1 MRSGLTDHFQS
12 GLIDN
17 IQQVLGIHRQSV
29 SSRQH
34 LLLVL
39 LLQAGHDVLLRQL
52 HLVDEL
58 GQVRV
63 QQLLGHLNLEQ
74 EDSVSRATAPSTL
87 LQQPLLRT
95 SPWAAAGTEFPLEQV
110 GFQHLR
116 GSQEP
121 PTLQWR
127 QDSNC

>member
-1 MRSGLTDHFQS
+1 MTLFPQCLVRSGLADFQS

-17 IQQVLGIHRQSV
+17 IQQVFGIHSQGV

-63 QQLLGHLNLEQ
+63 QQLLCHLNLQ
-74 EDSVSRATAPSTL
+74 RDKPVSPGGMLETLHSQGCHRATAP
-87 LQQPLLRT
+87 
-95 SPWAAAGTEFPLEQV
+95 A
-110 GFQHLR
+110 
-116 GSQEP
+116 
-121 PTLQWR
+121 
-127 QDSNC
+127 

>member
-1 MRSGLTDHFQS
+1 MTPFPQCLVWPGLADFQS

-17 IQQVLGIHRQSV
+17 IQQVFGIHSQGV

-39 LLQAGHDVLLRQL
+39 LLQAGHDVLLGQL

-63 QQLLGHLNLEQ
+63 QQLLCHLDLQGDNP
-74 EDSVSRATAPSTL
+74 VSP
-87 LQQPLLRT
+87 
-95 SPWAAAGTEFPLEQV
+95 GGV
-110 GFQHLR
+110 
-116 GSQEP
+116 
-121 PTLQWR
+121 
-127 QDSNC
+127 